1 MEIQDLHCKTKN
13 VSNRNVNTKLQKG
26 RPGHANI
33 TQYSH
38 PTQWHLEITMFS
50 CISPG
55 TWRGGRTPDLRI
67 KIIKKWYVIARWK
80 WFIFCLHA
88 LECLIKP
95 QKKTTGFDW
104 IGVLVLC
111 LRPPSNQ
118 WISQVTPKKKTT
130 PSVCPILSLC
140 INIKNKSPSSKHWIA
155 QVNPNN
161 DPLFVRFIVSLQQ
174 TFYENTRLKTNNDP
188 PSAQIFP
195 DKDNA
200 QNLI

>member
-1 MEIQDLHCKTKN
+1 MAPRDHDVL
-13 VSNRNVNTKLQKG
+13 V
-26 RPGHANI
+26 
-33 TQYSH
+33 Y
-38 PTQWHLEITMFS
+38 
-50 CISPG
+50 
-55 TWRGGRTPDLRI
+55 
-67 KIIKKWYVIARWK
+67 IARHVAGRSDPRFK
-80 WFIFCLHA
+80 NQNYQKMICDSTMKMIHFLFACVGMFD
-88 LECLIKP
+88 
-95 QKKTTGFDW
+95 QTTKKTTGFDW

>member
-1 MEIQDLHCKTKN
+1 MAPRDHDVL
-13 VSNRNVNTKLQKG
+13 V
-26 RPGHANI
+26 
-33 TQYSH
+33 Y
-38 PTQWHLEITMFS
+38 
-50 CISPG
+50 
-55 TWRGGRTPDLRI
+55 
-67 KIIKKWYVIARWK
+67 IARHVAGRSDPRFK
-80 WFIFCLHA
+80 NQHCQKMICDSTMKMIHFLFACVGMFDQTTKKNNWFWLNWCFGLMLKA
-88 LECLIKP
+88 TVKP
-95 QKKTTGFDW
+95 MNFTGDT
-104 IGVLVLC
+104 
-111 LRPPSNQ
+111 Q
-118 WISQVTPKKKTT
+118 KKTT